1 MATQIPRIAESTE
14 ALLQTGDDTESDSV
28 RVSLQGTRETAERAY
43 SELSTIAEANL
54 RALSASEALAD
65 ASNRIAEV
73 VQAIGR
79 VAWLLSLTGLNA
91 SVMAAH
97 TGDSGLAFSTLTKA
111 LTSLANLTADEAKV
125 LKDTATELEQL
136 GRDQA
141 ARQSKQTRE
150 YRLAIQSAE
159 AHLGEASRGVSE
171 SVATV
176 GQTVGEAQRR
186 TRSALGTMARIMG
199 SIQREDI
206 LRQKIDHLVLVL
218 DEIRDYVKDTPLESK
233 SADELVFVEK
243 ACQLSLDLWKEIGED
258 IDTLVSDIVSS
269 FEQLRP
275 ATATV
280 RDWDGY
286 SSEDAR
292 VGVDADE
299 GVSRP
304 LGLDEREGNRQR
316 GRDRRS
322 AGFMHPHGG
331 EVFAGAG
338 RLRPRIG
345 CPVRARSNRNRPD
358 AGTGTRRYDSVAD
371 TRRQSGAQ
379 CPAGGDPCGEQA
391 GRRTVGCRS
400 GKHERAGARRRFD
413 PSDCRRS

>member
-1 MATQIPRIAESTE
+1 MNQREEPMVAKTSTPRLNAQPGEELDEALRFVRGYQQVLGRTFLLMATQIPRIAESTE

-233 SADELVFVEK
+233 SADELVSWRRH
-243 ACQLSLDLWKEIGED
+243 A
-258 IDTLVSDIVSS
+258 SS
-269 FEQLRP
+269 
-275 ATATV
+275 ASTC
-280 RDWDGY
+280 G
-286 SSEDAR
+286 
-292 VGVDADE
+292 
-299 GVSRP
+299 
-304 LGLDEREGNRQR
+304 
-316 GRDRRS
+316 RRS
-322 AGFMHPHGG
+322 
-331 EVFAGAG
+331 
-338 RLRPRIG
+338 
-345 CPVRARSNRNRPD
+345 VRTS
-358 AGTGTRRYDSVAD
+358 TRWY
-371 TRRQSGAQ
+371 
-379 CPAGGDPCGEQA
+379 
-391 GRRTVGCRS
+391 RTS
-400 GKHERAGARRRFD
+400 
-413 PSDCRRS
+413 